1 MRIRLHLAA
10 LLLGVSLAAGCRG
23 TDPAR
28 EQFRLDGIAQ
38 MEQGD
43 YEGAIASFDEAI
55 AHSDGRVGDFELDV
69 LKYRGEAEYKLGDYP
84 AAAHTYDV
92 LLQVDGESADY
103 YYLRSMAYSAQGM
116 TAEAQAD
123 AQAAA
128 GLEDGSGQVSP
139 VMEEAMT
146 ALGRAWLLA
155 GDPAQAQAAFDR
167 VLASGTITP
176 GLCLQLGSALLDGG
190 QAEEA
195 SGYFDQGLSLAQP
208 GSEEYGELLLGRA
221 AAAEYSGDFAGALER
236 LEQYER
242 SFGQRPE
249 VDREIRFLETR

>member
-10 LLLGVSLAAGCRG
+10 LLLGVSLAAGCQG

-92 LLQVDGESADY
+92 LLCIF
-103 YYLRSMAYSAQGM
+103 R
-116 TAEAQAD
+116 
-123 AQAAA
+123 
-128 GLEDGSGQVSP
+128 
-139 VMEEAMT
+139 
-146 ALGRAWLLA
+146 
-155 GDPAQAQAAFDR
+155 
-167 VLASGTITP
+167 
-176 GLCLQLGSALLDGG
+176 
-190 QAEEA
+190 
-195 SGYFDQGLSLAQP
+195 
-208 GSEEYGELLLGRA
+208 
-221 AAAEYSGDFAGALER
+221 
-236 LEQYER
+236 
-242 SFGQRPE
+242 
-249 VDREIRFLETR
+249 

>member
-1 MRIRLHLAA
+1 MLTRKQAAQMLAA
-10 LLLGVSLAAGCRG
+10 L
-23 TDPAR
+23 
-28 EQFRLDGIAQ
+28 
-38 MEQGD
+38 
-43 YEGAIASFDEAI
+43 
-55 AHSDGRVGDFELDV
+55 
-69 LKYRGEAEYKLGDYP
+69 
-84 AAAHTYDV
+84 
-92 LLQVDGESADY
+92 
-103 YYLRSMAYSAQGM
+103 
-116 TAEAQAD
+116 
-123 AQAAA
+123 
-128 GLEDGSGQVSP
+128 
-139 VMEEAMT
+139 
-146 ALGRAWLLA
+146 
-155 GDPAQAQAAFDR
+155 DR

-242 SFGQRPE
+242 SFGQSPE